1 MTPDIQWTPCF
12 ENFTCMKLQVPLD
25 YADLEAGNTHVA
37 FMKLTATRQ
46 PAKGDILLNAG
57 GPGNSAANVGFI
69 ASLIPILGTSY
80 NLVGMDPRG
89 VNNSGPR
96 VDCFDNT
103 YDRNYVLS
111 TLR

>member
-1 MTPDIQWTPCF
+1 M
-12 ENFTCMKLQVPLD
+12 NLQVPLD
-25 YADLEAGNTHVA
+25 YANLEVGNTHVA
-37 FMKLTATRQ
+37 FMKLAATTQ

-57 GPGNSAANVGFI
+57 GPGNSAANAGFI

-80 NLVGMDPRG
+80 NLIGMDPRG

-103 YDRNYVLS
+103 YERSYVLDTVIAS
-111 TLR
+111 GFESNEEDSRRDF